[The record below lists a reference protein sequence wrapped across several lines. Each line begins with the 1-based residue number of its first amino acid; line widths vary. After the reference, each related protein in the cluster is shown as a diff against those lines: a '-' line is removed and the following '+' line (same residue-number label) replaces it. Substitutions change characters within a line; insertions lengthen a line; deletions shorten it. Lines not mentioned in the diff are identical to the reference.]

1 MQFSSLILIFLF
13 FLSSC
18 TIDWKDE
25 NTTQVQSLET
35 NILSLETENKA
46 LKIENKTI
54 KEEIN
59 LLKAGWI
66 PSEPQALSV
75 LPQWVSSVSD
85 GSLFPEWTTFEET
98 NSAECYK
105 KAYDTFIAA
114 GTKKC
119 VELGYKDTE
128 IKANKCQLS
137 IEFIN
142 ELNTK
147 RKDAE
152 AQCGPM

>member
-1 MQFSSLILIFLF
+1 MKFSLLILISLF

-18 TIDWKDE
+18 TIDWNDE
-25 NTTQVQSLET
+25 KTIQIESLDT
-35 NILSLETENKA
+35 KILSLETENKN
-46 LKIENKTI
+46 LKIENSTI
-54 KEEIN
+54 KEENN

-66 PSEPQALSV
+66 PPDGNQISN
-75 LPQWVSSVSD
+75 LPPWVSSMSD
-85 GSLFPEWTTFEET
+85 GSMFPEWTTFEESNT
-98 NSAECYK
+98 ADCFK
-105 KAYDTFIAA
+105 KAYDSFIAA

-147 RKDAE
+147 RKGAE